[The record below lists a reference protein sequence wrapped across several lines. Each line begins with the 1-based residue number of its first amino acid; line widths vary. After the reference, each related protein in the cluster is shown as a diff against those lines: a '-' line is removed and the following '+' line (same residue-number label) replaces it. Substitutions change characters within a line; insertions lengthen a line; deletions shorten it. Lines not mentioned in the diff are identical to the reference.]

1 MTQRARTA
9 FGRISWFVMVAALLA
24 GTSRGAYSA
33 TENPLEPPDRSSPR
47 ATLTTFLDSLD
58 ATWKLYS
65 AGNPGYNEPFRDAR
79 ECLDL
84 SEIPPL
90 VLHQVSADSAL
101 VLKEVLDRIELPPS
115 NQTPDRA
122 VVEELGLTRWTL
134 PHTEIHLV
142 RIAEGDRHGQW
153 VFSTGTVARV
163 EEFYNRVRHLP
174 YRPGRTGG
182 HLEELR
188 AGSKAIF
195 LMKLAKGMPPWFRS
209 EIGGMLAWQW
219 FGLALLVLLLG
230 LAVVAVA
237 WLSRRWRDGSLF
249 GHRLASFLVPLALVS
264 IPVVGAF
271 IIRRLFELPGA
282 PAFVV
287 RLLFSIVGYFGLA
300 WLVALVLTRIGDL
313 VVRFWFRRARPLRK
327 QLVRV
332 VFRIATIVVVTAV
345 VLKAAQILGAP
356 VTGLIAGLGVGGLA
370 IALAAQ
376 GTLENFIGGI
386 ILYTDQPVK
395 VGDFCRFGDKR
406 GTVEDVGL
414 RSVKVRTLD
423 RTVVTVPNAS
433 FANLQLENL
442 TERDHVLLREE
453 ICLRYETT
461 REQLQWVLSEL
472 EAMLENHAQIADEAL
487 RVRFTGFGRYYL
499 EIELFAYAMTSAWPE
514 FLSIRQDVLVKVM
527 EIIGRSGTRLA
538 LPTEVH
544 YSARDVEGS
553 DAHGTPPESPA

>member
-1 MTQRARTA
+1 MVQPALKEWGCFWRL
-9 FGRISWFVMVAALLA
+9 VMVATIL
-24 GTSRGAYSA
+24 TGAA
-33 TENPLEPPDRSSPR
+33 PPAFAIADHPLEPPDRSSPR
-47 ATLTTFLDSLD
+47 ATLTTFLDSID
-58 ATWKLYS
+58 TAWKLYS
-65 AGNPGYNEPFRDAR
+65 AGDPGFSEPFRDAR

-90 VLHQVSADSAL
+90 VLQEVSEETAL

-115 NQTPDRA
+115 NQTPDRKA
-122 VVEELGLTRWTL
+122 VEELGLTRWTV
-134 PHTEIHLV
+134 PHTEINLI
-142 RIAEGDRHGQW
+142 RIADGDRQGQW
-153 VFSTGTVARV
+153 VFSTGTVARA
-163 EEFYNRVRHLP
+163 EEFYDRVRHLP

-188 AGSKAIF
+188 AGSKAVLLI
-195 LMKLAKGMPPWFRS
+195 KLAKVMPSWFRS
-209 EIGGMLAWQW
+209 EIGGIMAWQW
-219 FGLALLVLLLG
+219 FGLALLVMLLG

-237 WLSRRWRDGSLF
+237 WLSRRWRGSSLF
-249 GHRLASFLVPLALVS
+249 GHRLAGFLVPLALIG
-264 IPVVGAF
+264 IPVAGGF
-271 IIRRLFELPGA
+271 MIRRLFELPGE
-282 PAFVV
+282 PALLV
-287 RLLFSIVGYFGLA
+287 RLLFSIVGYLGLA
-300 WLVALVLTRIGDL
+300 WLVALVISRIGDL
-313 VVRFWFRRARPLRK
+313 TVRLWFRDARPLRK

-332 VFRIATIVVVTAV
+332 TFRIANIVVVTAV
-345 VLKAAQILGAP
+345 ALKALQILGAP
-356 VTGLIAGLGVGGLA
+356 IAGLIAGLGVGGLA

-386 ILYTDQPVK
+386 ILYTDQPVR
-395 VGDFCRFGDKR
+395 VGDVCRFGDKR

-433 FANLQLENL
+433 FAKMQLENL
-442 TERDHVLLREE
+442 TERDRVLLREE

-461 REQLQWVLSEL
+461 GEQLQLVLSEL
-472 EAMLENHAQIADEAL
+472 EVMLKNHAQISDEAL

-499 EIELFAYAMTSAWPE
+499 EIELFAYALTSAWPE

-544 YSARDVEGS
+544 YSARDVEGL
-553 DAHGTPPESPA
+553 DAHGSVP